1 MATIFRARLLLS
13 VFTIAFLDKPSR
25 ISPAQS
31 RKTRQS
37 FRWKPL
43 FPSPFPVL
51 WKN

>member
-1 MATIFRARLLLS
+1 MATVFRARLPLS
-13 VFTIAFLDKPSR
+13 VFAIAFLDKPSR

-43 FPSPFPVL
+43 FSSLSPVL
-51 WKN
+51 CKN